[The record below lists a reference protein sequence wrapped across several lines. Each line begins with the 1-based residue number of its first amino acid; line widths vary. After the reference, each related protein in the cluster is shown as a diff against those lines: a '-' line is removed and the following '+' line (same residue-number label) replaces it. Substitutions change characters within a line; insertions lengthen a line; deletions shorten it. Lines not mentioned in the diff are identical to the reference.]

1 MTTAIKMASNA
12 LILLGEEV
20 IQSLDDDTAASNLY
34 DATYE
39 SLLGMDA
46 WTFAM
51 KEQDLSRNSTTPDT
65 KTGFQYSFNLP
76 SDLIRIWQMM
86 PHSDY
91 VVIGNEVQS
100 NESSLRLRYIYRV
113 PESNLPAHFVK
124 LVEYKLASEFAI
136 SVSEDP
142 SRAEYFEKKFRGQLN
157 QARKIDAQGVPVQP
171 IKDAPFINPY
181 YSDVYENRFK

>member
-1 MTTAIKMASNA
+1 MTTSIKMASNA
-12 LILLGEEV
+12 LILLGEQV

-39 SLLGMDA
+39 SLLSMEP

-51 KEQDLSRNSTTPDT
+51 KEQDLSRNTAAPND

-86 PHSDY
+86 PHCNY
-91 VVIGNEVQS
+91 VRIGNEIQS

-113 PESNLPAHFVK
+113 SESDLPAHFVK

-136 SVSEDP
+136 SVSEDEN
-142 SRAEYFEKKFRGQLN
+142 RAALFDNKFKSQLN
-157 QARKIDAQGVPVQP
+157 SARKIDAQGQPPVPIQ
-171 IKDAPFINPY
+171 DAPFNNPY
-181 YSDVYENRFK
+181 YGSENRFK